1 MSDKKPGDRLLEIAQ
16 RLDELAEEM
25 PELAALSEEI
35 GLAAEQAFLQPVNAP
50 VGPGTVTMP
59 RWLAEVRQ
67 VVERA
72 MQEERYVDNKAIYG
86 SMYRDYVRYA
96 VQTTPNFKFTEI

>member
-1 MSDKKPGDRLLEIAQ
+1 MSDEKKPGDRLLEIAQ
-16 RLDELAEEM
+16 RLDELSEEM

-35 GLAAEQAFLQPVNAP
+35 GLAAEQAFFQPVNAT
-50 VGPGTVTMP
+50 VNPGTAVMP

-72 MQEERYVDNKAIYG
+72 MQEERY
-86 SMYRDYVRYA
+86 MYHDYVRYS